1 MQEDIKI
8 LKELTEE
15 YNSQHYMD
23 MPLIN
28 GKQIQA
34 LENLLKGY
42 RELEKQL
49 DSSRKANEL
58 LNKTNNELRWEIR
71 TTYSKAV
78 NDIISKFNLGD
89 DYIPKSKI
97 KEKIEELEE
106 ERKKKDEENT
116 IDVFYDQIDI
126 THIIEVLQEL
136 LGDE

>member
-42 RELEKQL
+42 RELEIENQSYR
-49 DSSRKANEL
+49 D
-58 LNKTNNELRWEIR
+58 
-71 TTYSKAV
+71 Y
-78 NDIISKFNLGD
+78 LGEPPCYD
-89 DYIPKSKI
+89 NASYIPKSKI